1 MLTHGKS
8 AHEYLISFAK
18 MATGPSLLLVC
29 LLWWASQALLAAG
42 WTHWVVTE
50 DGRIQQQFE
59 SPLNIKRT
67 DDLVM
72 FMRQAERTEQISQ
85 MQKDLLAQKI
95 HIEETEDKETNLE
108 QTFYKTDPDCR
119 AAKRQLTDF
128 DLYISTVLPLEN
140 KGIRLEDYI
149 NISREEEQP
158 AKVLTPIC
166 SSIVDLPYSIHSLE
180 HLEGIQNRKNLTG
193 LPEPGLRSALPKN
206 EDLAKLGHWIADGM
220 EKNQSSWVL
229 YNLAA
234 FYWRIKGNANNMIE
248 CTRRA
253 LHYSPREHR
262 DVALLNLANILHR
275 ARYSEEAAVVTH
287 ASLDIS
293 RDFNVKYFHLGNVY
307 AVLSEYNRSVE
318 CFDKTIELQRD
329 FDAAIKRRHAVL
341 CHFKLEK
348 ALEAQ
353 HRSLERTLS
362 ELKDYQRLHEVYLE
376 QISTR
381 DNQQSQRALQFESH
395 LQYQRQ
401 GIREGRL
408 EEDQQQCTMKMEYGK
423 QIVVCNFSIIPPKV
437 KDTPVLSERKP
448 PLPAQPLPP
457 HGSAVL
463 PDTPPVGTPTPNSVP
478 SADKAS
484 DKLAYDQYRDPL
496 WPSREDC
503 EAKVQRLP
511 GWNEFPTTYLPPEN
525 KGFQMHELLNEAV
538 QLTEEEEHSLPWYK
552 PVCTTV
558 VNLPYTQTAYDHVDG
573 VGKREK
579 LPKKVLDNNMK
590 APLIL
595 AAYRTTENVHTEEI
609 GQRILSAIEQ
619 KAEPLWTLFN
629 LAGLY
634 WRVAGNP
641 YQAIECIRRALHF
654 VPSQYTDV
662 PLVNMAN
669 VLHQIGKVDDAIT
682 LLHEALRFNDTE
694 PITHFTL
701 GTAKAAKGQMEQA
714 MESLETALDIDP
726 SYTAAFETLRILR
739 CYKKFYNVRPQEK
752 SPAVNRIIP
761 CQHVV
766 QHNTPQCKQQCRPPM
781 VLAPGEALCILP
793 HNGPHVQWPARPQC
807 QKPACQKCNQPRNG
821 KPPEP
826 APACMGVGV
835 ITGPAKYAKE
845 ENNASVDTKHSDK
858 GDEEDKEEDS
868 SGEEQDNGG
877 EEEEGKTEEEGAG
890 TEEETAATEQDTV
903 EESTQLTSDNLEE
916 EEEEVIEAVVDA
928 EFVEDGTPVDMES
941 DESSIQ
947 LDLTPEGP
955 KGTIK
960 LLETLLGMEEGM
972 HCEEGK
978 TMNVHGFRILDQSET
993 LVDQGDPNSH
1003 WITVQVKASDLD
1015 QDLLQMG
1022 VVNFEGTVDL
1032 DTLKEELNIAE
1043 NDADNLLVGESCNDK
1058 NVAVLQDSAPS
1069 PALPVNGPKIPAANP
1084 APMVKT
1090 HASPGWPTPDDCRGI
1105 KKINIHT
1112 FTSTWLSVTAKDVN
1126 IHDHINFKSK
1136 LSGPLVEPVCTADVV
1151 SMHTLDHLDGVANRS
1166 SINYG
1171 PELGL
1176 KEVLQTVGGD
1186 MQQAEEVGTRIAKA
1200 LAKNQTSWILLSMA
1214 ALYWRV
1220 EGNGDRAIDCL
1231 RQALHFS
1238 QHRMKDVALIGMA
1251 NIFHRTGLWHD
1262 ARVVAQMA
1270 VEIAPHLVVNH
1281 FTLANI
1287 YAAMGDI
1294 DKALKYYEMTVIIQ
1308 GEFAPAMERLRTLQC
1323 NILMKRQREAEK
1335 DQQKDARG

>member
-408 EEDQQQCTMKMEYGK
+408 EDQQQCTMKMEYGK

-590 APLIL
+590 AAWRQHATLGTRSEGEVDWSESERELGRRVDL
-595 AAYRTTENVHTEEI
+595 ALRK
-609 GQRILSAIEQ
+609 

-960 LLETLLGMEEGM
+960 LL
-972 HCEEGK
+972 GK

>member
-1 MLTHGKS
+1 
-8 AHEYLISFAK
+8 
-18 MATGPSLLLVC
+18 MATGPSLLQVC

-59 SPLNIKRT
+59 SPLSIKRT

-72 FMRQAERTEQISQ
+72 FMRQAERTEQIAQ

-149 NISREEEQP
+149 NISREDQP
-158 AKVLTPIC
+158 EKVLTPVC
-166 SSIVDLPYSIHSLE
+166 SSVVDLPYSIHSLE
-180 HLEGIQNRKNLTG
+180 HLEGIQNRKNLSG

-275 ARYSEEAAVVTH
+275 AHYSEEAAVVTH

-362 ELKDYQRLHEVYLE
+362 ELKEYQRLHEVYLE
-376 QISTR
+376 QIAVR

-401 GIREGRL
+401 GTSEGRL
-408 EEDQQQCTMKMEYGK
+408 EEDQQQCTMKVEYGK

-457 HGSAVL
+457 HGVADS
-463 PDTPPVGTPTPNSVP
+463 PPVGTPTPD
-478 SADKAS
+478 SAPPADN
-484 DKLAYDQYRDPL
+484 KLAYDQYRDPL
-496 WPSREDC
+496 WPSREECD
-503 EAKVQRLP
+503 AKVQRLP

-525 KGFQMHELLNEAV
+525 KGFQMHQLLNEAV
-538 QLTEEEEHSLPWYK
+538 QLTEEEEHALPWYK

-558 VNLPYTQTAYDHVDG
+558 VDLPYTQTAYDHVDG

-579 LPKKVLDNNMK
+579 LPKKVLDNHMK
-590 APLIL
+590 MPLIL

-609 GQRILSAIEQ
+609 GQRILSAIEK

-726 SYTAAFETLRILR
+726 SYTEAFETLRILR

-752 SPAVNRIIP
+752 SPAMNRIA
-761 CQHVV
+761 CQNFV
-766 QHNTPQCKQQCRPPM
+766 QHNPAQCKQQCRPPM
-781 VLAPGEALCILP
+781 VLAPGEALCIVP
-793 HNGPHVQWPARPQC
+793 HGGPQPRC

-821 KPPEP
+821 QPLAP
-826 APACMGVGV
+826 APACMEMPGH
-835 ITGPAKYAKE
+835 TKYLKE
-845 ENNASVDTKHSDK
+845 ENNASVDTKHN
-858 GDEEDKEEDS
+858 DEKDEGDKEEDS
-868 SGEEQDNGG
+868 SGEEQDNSG
-877 EEEEGKTEEEGAG
+877 EEETKNEEDELVG
-890 TEEETAATEQDTV
+890 TDEEAAAKEEDPLEETTE
-903 EESTQLTSDNLEE
+903 LTSETGE

-928 EFVEDGTPVDMES
+928 ELVEDGTPMDLES

-960 LLETLLGMEEGM
+960 LLKAMLGMEEGM
-972 HCEEGK
+972 HCQEGK

-993 LVDQGDPNSH
+993 IVDQGDPNSH

-1043 NDADNLLVGESCNDK
+1043 NSADKLLVGESCDDK
-1058 NVAVLQDSAPS
+1058 SVAVLQDSAPS
-1069 PALPVNGPKIPAANP
+1069 PSLPVNGPQIPAANP

-1090 HASPGWPTPDDCRGI
+1090 HASPGWPTPDDCHRI
-1105 KKINIHT
+1105 KKINVQT

-1166 SINYG
+1166 SLNYG

-1220 EGNGDRAIDCL
+1220 EGNGEMAIDCL

-1294 DKALKYYEMTVIIQ
+1294 DRALKYYELTVILQ

-1335 DQQKDARG
+1335 DKQKDARG

>member
-1 MLTHGKS
+1 
-8 AHEYLISFAK
+8 
-18 MATGPSLLLVC
+18 MATGPSLLQVC

-72 FMRQAERTEQISQ
+72 FMRQAERTEQIAQ

-149 NISREEEQP
+149 NISREDQP
-158 AKVLTPIC
+158 EKVLTPIC
-166 SSIVDLPYSIHSLE
+166 SSVVDLPYSIHSLE
-180 HLEGIQNRKNLTG
+180 HLEGIQNRKNLSG

-275 ARYSEEAAVVTH
+275 AHYSEEAAVVTH

-362 ELKDYQRLHEVYLE
+362 ELKEYQRLHEVYLE
-376 QISTR
+376 QIAVR

-401 GIREGRL
+401 GTSEGRL
-408 EEDQQQCTMKMEYGK
+408 EDQQQCTMKVEYGK

-457 HGSAVL
+457 HGVADS
-463 PDTPPVGTPTPNSVP
+463 PPVGTPTPD
-478 SADKAS
+478 SAPPADN
-484 DKLAYDQYRDPL
+484 KLAYDQYRDPL
-496 WPSREDC
+496 WPSREECD
-503 EAKVQRLP
+503 AKVQRLP

-525 KGFQMHELLNEAV
+525 KGFQMHQLLNEAV
-538 QLTEEEEHSLPWYK
+538 QLTEEEEHALPWYK

-558 VNLPYTQTAYDHVDG
+558 VDLPYTQTAYDHVDG

-579 LPKKVLDNNMK
+579 LPKKVLDNHMK
-590 APLIL
+590 M
-595 AAYRTTENVHTEEI
+595 
-609 GQRILSAIEQ
+609 

-726 SYTAAFETLRILR
+726 SYTEAFETLRILR

-752 SPAVNRIIP
+752 SPAMNRIA
-761 CQHVV
+761 CQNFV
-766 QHNTPQCKQQCRPPM
+766 QHNPAQCKQQCRPPM
-781 VLAPGEALCILP
+781 VLAPGEALCIVP
-793 HNGPHVQWPARPQC
+793 HGGPQPRC

-821 KPPEP
+821 QPLAP
-826 APACMGVGV
+826 APACMEMPGH
-835 ITGPAKYAKE
+835 TKYLKE
-845 ENNASVDTKHSDK
+845 ENNASVDTKHN
-858 GDEEDKEEDS
+858 DEKDENEKEEDS
-868 SGEEQDNGG
+868 SGEEQDNGR
-877 EEEEGKTEEEGAG
+877 
-890 TEEETAATEQDTV
+890 EEETKNEEDELVGTDEEAAAK
-903 EESTQLTSDNLEE
+903 EEDPLEETTDLTSETGEE

-928 EFVEDGTPVDMES
+928 ELVEDGTPMDLES

-960 LLETLLGMEEGM
+960 LL
-972 HCEEGK
+972 GK

-993 LVDQGDPNSH
+993 IVDQGDPNSH

-1043 NDADNLLVGESCNDK
+1043 NSADKLLVGESCDDK
-1058 NVAVLQDSAPS
+1058 SVAVLQDSAPS
-1069 PALPVNGPKIPAANP
+1069 PSLPVNGPQIPAANP

-1090 HASPGWPTPDDCRGI
+1090 HASPGWPTPDDCHRI
-1105 KKINIHT
+1105 KKINVQT

-1166 SINYG
+1166 SLNYG

-1220 EGNGDRAIDCL
+1220 EGNGEMAIDCL

-1294 DKALKYYEMTVIIQ
+1294 DRALKYYELTVILQ

-1335 DQQKDARG
+1335 DKQKDARG

>member
-408 EEDQQQCTMKMEYGK
+408 EDQQQCTMKMEYGK

-590 APLIL
+590 A
-595 AAYRTTENVHTEEI
+595 
-609 GQRILSAIEQ
+609 

>member
-1 MLTHGKS
+1 
-8 AHEYLISFAK
+8 
-18 MATGPSLLLVC
+18 MATGPSLLQVC

-72 FMRQAERTEQISQ
+72 FMRQAERTEQIAQ

-149 NISREEEQP
+149 NISREDQP
-158 AKVLTPIC
+158 EKVLTPIC
-166 SSIVDLPYSIHSLE
+166 SSVVDLPYSIHSLE
-180 HLEGIQNRKNLTG
+180 HLEGIQNRKNLSG

-275 ARYSEEAAVVTH
+275 AHYSEEAAVVTH

-362 ELKDYQRLHEVYLE
+362 ELKEYQRLHEVYLE
-376 QISTR
+376 QIAVR

-401 GIREGRL
+401 GTSEGRL
-408 EEDQQQCTMKMEYGK
+408 EEDQQQCTMKVEYGK

-457 HGSAVL
+457 HGVADS
-463 PDTPPVGTPTPNSVP
+463 PPVGTPTPD
-478 SADKAS
+478 SAPPADN
-484 DKLAYDQYRDPL
+484 KLAYDQYRDPL
-496 WPSREDC
+496 WPSREECD
-503 EAKVQRLP
+503 AKVQRLP

-525 KGFQMHELLNEAV
+525 KGFQMHQLLNEAV
-538 QLTEEEEHSLPWYK
+538 QLTEEEEHALPWYK

-558 VNLPYTQTAYDHVDG
+558 VDLPYTQTAYDHVDG

-579 LPKKVLDNNMK
+579 LPKKVLDNHMK
-590 APLIL
+590 M
-595 AAYRTTENVHTEEI
+595 
-609 GQRILSAIEQ
+609 

-726 SYTAAFETLRILR
+726 SYTEAFETLRILR

-752 SPAVNRIIP
+752 SPAMNRIA
-761 CQHVV
+761 CQNFV
-766 QHNTPQCKQQCRPPM
+766 QHNPAQCKQQCRPPM
-781 VLAPGEALCILP
+781 VLAPGEALCIVP
-793 HNGPHVQWPARPQC
+793 HGGPQPRC

-821 KPPEP
+821 QPLAP
-826 APACMGVGV
+826 APACMEMPGH
-835 ITGPAKYAKE
+835 TKYLKE
-845 ENNASVDTKHSDK
+845 ENNASVDTKHN
-858 GDEEDKEEDS
+858 DEKDENEKEEDS
-868 SGEEQDNGG
+868 SGEEQDNGR
-877 EEEEGKTEEEGAG
+877 
-890 TEEETAATEQDTV
+890 EEETKNEEDELVGTDEEAAAK
-903 EESTQLTSDNLEE
+903 EEDPLEETTDLTSETGEE

-928 EFVEDGTPVDMES
+928 ELVEDGTPMDLES

-960 LLETLLGMEEGM
+960 LL
-972 HCEEGK
+972 GK

-993 LVDQGDPNSH
+993 IVDQGDPNSH

-1043 NDADNLLVGESCNDK
+1043 NSADKLLVGESCDDK
-1058 NVAVLQDSAPS
+1058 SVAVLQDSAPS
-1069 PALPVNGPKIPAANP
+1069 PSLPVNGPQIPAANP

-1090 HASPGWPTPDDCRGI
+1090 HASPGWPTPDDCHRI
-1105 KKINIHT
+1105 KKINVQT

-1166 SINYG
+1166 SLNYG

-1220 EGNGDRAIDCL
+1220 EGNGEMAIDCL

-1294 DKALKYYEMTVIIQ
+1294 DRALKYYELTVILQ

-1335 DQQKDARG
+1335 DKQKDARG

>member
-1 MLTHGKS
+1 
-8 AHEYLISFAK
+8 
-18 MATGPSLLLVC
+18 MATGPSLLQVC

-72 FMRQAERTEQISQ
+72 FMRQAERTEQIAQ

-149 NISREEEQP
+149 NISREDQP
-158 AKVLTPIC
+158 EKVLTPIC
-166 SSIVDLPYSIHSLE
+166 SSVVDLPYSIHSLE
-180 HLEGIQNRKNLTG
+180 HLEGIQNRKNLSG

-275 ARYSEEAAVVTH
+275 AHYSEEAAVVTH

-362 ELKDYQRLHEVYLE
+362 ELKEYQRLHEVYLE
-376 QISTR
+376 QIAVR

-401 GIREGRL
+401 GTSEGRL
-408 EEDQQQCTMKMEYGK
+408 EDQQQCTMKVEYGK

-457 HGSAVL
+457 HGVADS
-463 PDTPPVGTPTPNSVP
+463 PPVGTPTPD
-478 SADKAS
+478 SAPPADN
-484 DKLAYDQYRDPL
+484 KLAYDQYRDPL
-496 WPSREDC
+496 WPSREECD
-503 EAKVQRLP
+503 AKVQRLP

-525 KGFQMHELLNEAV
+525 KGFQMHQLLNEAV
-538 QLTEEEEHSLPWYK
+538 QLTEEEEHALPWYK

-558 VNLPYTQTAYDHVDG
+558 VDLPYTQTAYDHVDG

-579 LPKKVLDNNMK
+579 LPKKVLDNHMK
-590 APLIL
+590 MPLIS

-609 GQRILSAIEQ
+609 GQRILSAIEK

-726 SYTAAFETLRILR
+726 SYTEAFETLRILR

-752 SPAVNRIIP
+752 SPAMNRIA
-761 CQHVV
+761 CQNFV
-766 QHNTPQCKQQCRPPM
+766 QHNPAQCKQQCRPPM
-781 VLAPGEALCILP
+781 VLAPGEALCIVP
-793 HNGPHVQWPARPQC
+793 HGGPQPRC

-821 KPPEP
+821 QPLAP
-826 APACMGVGV
+826 APACMEMPGH
-835 ITGPAKYAKE
+835 TKYLKE
-845 ENNASVDTKHSDK
+845 ENNASVDTKHN
-858 GDEEDKEEDS
+858 DEKDENEKEEDS
-868 SGEEQDNGG
+868 SGEEQDNGR
-877 EEEEGKTEEEGAG
+877 
-890 TEEETAATEQDTV
+890 EEETKNEEDELVGTDEEAAAK
-903 EESTQLTSDNLEE
+903 EEDPLEETTDLTSETGEE

-928 EFVEDGTPVDMES
+928 ELVEDGTPMDLES

-960 LLETLLGMEEGM
+960 LL
-972 HCEEGK
+972 GK

-993 LVDQGDPNSH
+993 IVDQGDPNSH

-1043 NDADNLLVGESCNDK
+1043 NSADKLLVGESCDDK
-1058 NVAVLQDSAPS
+1058 SVAVLQDSAPS
-1069 PALPVNGPKIPAANP
+1069 PSLPVNGPQIPAANP

-1090 HASPGWPTPDDCRGI
+1090 HASPGWPTPDDCHRI
-1105 KKINIHT
+1105 KKINVQT

-1166 SINYG
+1166 SLNYG

-1220 EGNGDRAIDCL
+1220 EGNGEMAIDCL

-1294 DKALKYYEMTVIIQ
+1294 DRALKYYELTVILQ

-1335 DQQKDARG
+1335 DKQKDARG

>member
-1 MLTHGKS
+1 
-8 AHEYLISFAK
+8 
-18 MATGPSLLLVC
+18 
-29 LLWWASQALLAAG
+29 
-42 WTHWVVTE
+42 THWVVTE

-408 EEDQQQCTMKMEYGK
+408 GKGNKYILCNILFQQ
-423 QIVVCNFSIIPPKV
+423 
-437 KDTPVLSERKP
+437 SERKP

-478 SADKAS
+478 PADKAS

-752 SPAVNRIIP
+752 SPAVNRII
-761 CQHVV
+761 Q
-766 QHNTPQCKQQCRPPM
+766 
-781 VLAPGEALCILP
+781 
-793 HNGPHVQWPARPQC
+793 
-807 QKPACQKCNQPRNG
+807 
-821 KPPEP
+821 
-826 APACMGVGV
+826 
-835 ITGPAKYAKE
+835 
-845 ENNASVDTKHSDK
+845 NNASVDTKHSDK

-877 EEEEGKTEEEGAG
+877 EEEEGKTEEVGVG

-903 EESTQLTSDNLEE
+903 EESTQLTSDDLE

-960 LLETLLGMEEGM
+960 LLSCFLLL
-972 HCEEGK
+972 CAGK
-978 TMNVHGFRILDQSET
+978 NNEHSQTICARTKRLKV
-993 LVDQGDPNSH
+993 GDSPDCN
-1003 WITVQVKASDLD
+1003 W
-1015 QDLLQMG
+1015 LLQL
-1022 VVNFEGTVDL
+1022 V
-1032 DTLKEELNIAE
+1032 LN
-1043 NDADNLLVGESCNDK
+1043 GK
-1058 NVAVLQDSAPS
+1058 KY

-1176 KEVLQTVGGD
+1176 KEVLQMVGGD

>member
-1 MLTHGKS
+1 MLTHSKS

-478 SADKAS
+478 PADKAS

-877 EEEEGKTEEEGAG
+877 EEEEGKTEEVGVG

-903 EESTQLTSDNLEE
+903 EESTQLTSDDLE

-1043 NDADNLLVGESCNDK
+1043 NDADNLLVGESCDDK

-1176 KEVLQTVGGD
+1176 KEVLQMVGGD

>member
-1 MLTHGKS
+1 
-8 AHEYLISFAK
+8 
-18 MATGPSLLLVC
+18 MATGPSLLQVC

-59 SPLNIKRT
+59 SPLSIKRT

-72 FMRQAERTEQISQ
+72 FMRQAERTEQIAQ

-149 NISREEEQP
+149 NISREDQP
-158 AKVLTPIC
+158 EKVLTPVC
-166 SSIVDLPYSIHSLE
+166 SSVVDLPYSIHSLE
-180 HLEGIQNRKNLTG
+180 HLEGIQNRKNLSG

-275 ARYSEEAAVVTH
+275 AHYSEEAAVVTH

-362 ELKDYQRLHEVYLE
+362 ELKEYQRLHEVYLE
-376 QISTR
+376 QIAVR

-401 GIREGRL
+401 GTSEGRL
-408 EEDQQQCTMKMEYGK
+408 EEDQQQCTMKVEYGK

-457 HGSAVL
+457 HGVADS
-463 PDTPPVGTPTPNSVP
+463 PPVGTPTPD
-478 SADKAS
+478 SAPPADN
-484 DKLAYDQYRDPL
+484 KLAYDQYRDPL
-496 WPSREDC
+496 WPSREECD
-503 EAKVQRLP
+503 AKVQRLP

-525 KGFQMHELLNEAV
+525 KGFQMHQLLNEAV
-538 QLTEEEEHSLPWYK
+538 QLTEEEEHALPWYK

-558 VNLPYTQTAYDHVDG
+558 VDLPYTQTAYDHVDG

-579 LPKKVLDNNMK
+579 LPKKVLDNHMK
-590 APLIL
+590 M
-595 AAYRTTENVHTEEI
+595 
-609 GQRILSAIEQ
+609 

-726 SYTAAFETLRILR
+726 SYTEAFETLRILR

-752 SPAVNRIIP
+752 SPAMNRIA
-761 CQHVV
+761 CQNFV
-766 QHNTPQCKQQCRPPM
+766 QHNPAQCKQQCRPPM
-781 VLAPGEALCILP
+781 VLAPGEALCIVP
-793 HNGPHVQWPARPQC
+793 HGGPQPRC

-821 KPPEP
+821 QPLAP
-826 APACMGVGV
+826 APACMEMPGH
-835 ITGPAKYAKE
+835 TKYLKE
-845 ENNASVDTKHSDK
+845 ENNASVDTKHN
-858 GDEEDKEEDS
+858 DEKDEGDKEEDS
-868 SGEEQDNGG
+868 SGEEQDNSG
-877 EEEEGKTEEEGAG
+877 EEETKNEEDELVG
-890 TEEETAATEQDTV
+890 TDEEAAAKEEDPLEETTE
-903 EESTQLTSDNLEE
+903 LTSETGE

-928 EFVEDGTPVDMES
+928 ELVEDGTPMDLES

-960 LLETLLGMEEGM
+960 LLKAMLGMEEGM
-972 HCEEGK
+972 HCQEGK

-993 LVDQGDPNSH
+993 IVDQGDPNSH

-1043 NDADNLLVGESCNDK
+1043 NSADKLLVGESCDDK
-1058 NVAVLQDSAPS
+1058 SVAVLQDSAPS
-1069 PALPVNGPKIPAANP
+1069 PSLPVNGPQIPAANP

-1090 HASPGWPTPDDCRGI
+1090 HASPGWPTPDDCHRI
-1105 KKINIHT
+1105 KKINVQT

-1166 SINYG
+1166 SLNYG

-1220 EGNGDRAIDCL
+1220 EGNGEMAIDCL

-1294 DKALKYYEMTVIIQ
+1294 DRALKYYELTVILQ

-1335 DQQKDARG
+1335 DKQKDARG